1 VHDPNAQQILFH
13 AVVDKIRQSRPGL
26 GNRHSMQVDFRLNG
40 VFSAREF
47 AHCPCTD
54 VRTMKAHVLGIRTF
68 NRVDIV
74 LQAFPECF
82 LLVGPCESRLGSRFL
97 LWFWH
102 AVARLQRIGAGNRT
116 SEQVI
121 IVIAQGGVL
130 RLWCNDSFEYSER
143 VSRRKS
149 QRLHL

>member
-1 VHDPNAQQILFH
+1 MYDSYAQQIPFH
-13 AVVDKIRQSRPGL
+13 AVVDKIRQSRAGL
-26 GNRHSMQVDFRLNG
+26 SNCHSMQVDFRLHG
-40 VFSAREF
+40 VLSAREF

-68 NRVDIV
+68 NRINIV
-74 LQAFPECF
+74 LQAFSERF
-82 LLVGPCESRLGSRFL
+82 LLVSPRKTCFRRRFL
-97 LWFWH
+97 LWLWH
-102 AVARLQRIGAGNRT
+102 AVARFQRFGAGNRT
-116 SEQVI
+116 SEQVV

>member
-1 VHDPNAQQILFH
+1 MHDPNAQQILFH

-26 GNRHSMQVDFRLNG
+26 GNRHAMQVDFRLNG

-54 VRTMKAHVLGIRTF
+54 VRTMKARVLGIRTF

-74 LQAFPECF
+74 LQAFPERFSLVCPRKTCF
-82 LLVGPCESRLGSRFL
+82 WGRFL
-97 LWFWH
+97 LWFRH
-102 AVARLQRIGAGNRT
+102 AVARLQRFSAGNRA